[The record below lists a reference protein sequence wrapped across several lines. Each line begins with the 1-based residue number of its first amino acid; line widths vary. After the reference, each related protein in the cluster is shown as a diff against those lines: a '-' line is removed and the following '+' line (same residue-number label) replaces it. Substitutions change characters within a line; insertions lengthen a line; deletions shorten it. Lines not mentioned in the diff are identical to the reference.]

1 MPSNINFI
9 IFAVKQAK
17 EAEAFGFTRNE
28 ACRNL
33 KIALH
38 QYWQNKQLRQH
49 GQAHRD
55 KIPMSK
61 AAKTAPKDQIQ
72 VEHAVPQQPI
82 VNMLM
87 DMEPL
92 SEEGVGDVLTRL
104 FRVRRV
110 TKDEHARLEA
120 KGLRSKMPERW
131 NGRDPWARY
140 DAAGIKCP
148 RD

>member
-1 MPSNINFI
+1 MPTNIEFI
-9 IFAVKQAK
+9 LFAIQQAK

-38 QYWQNKQLRQH
+38 QYWQNKEMGQH

-55 KIPMSK
+55 KIPLSK
-61 AAKTAPKDQIQ
+61 LAEHAPKSQIQ
-72 VEHAVPQQPI
+72 VEHAVPQQVI

-87 DMEPL
+87 DMEQPDTGSVSAL
-92 SEEGVGDVLTRL
+92 LRKL

-110 TKDEHARLEA
+110 TKAEHDRLSEL
-120 KGLRSKMPERW
+120 GLRSKMPDDWDGE
-131 NGRDPWARY
+131 DPWARY
-140 DAAGIKCP
+140 DAAGIDCQ